1 MDILGIEHLGIA
13 IKSIEKNG
21 TFWELIFKNVDQKI
35 EIIKDQDVKT
45 KIFDTGNGKVE
56 LLEGLDNSSPINK
69 FLKEKKS
76 AMHHI
81 SVEVKNIEE
90 SIKELKEKKVVFV
103 TETWSIGAE
112 GYKIIFVH
120 PKSTGGVLVELTEK

>member
-1 MDILGIEHLGIA
+1 MDIIGIEHLGIA

-56 LLEGLDNSSPINK
+56 LLEGLDDSSPVNK

>member
-21 TFWELIFKNVDQKI
+21 IFWELIFKNVDQKI
-35 EIIKDQDVKT
+35 EIIKDKDVKT

-56 LLEGLDNSSPINK
+56 LLEGLDDSSSINK

-81 SVEVKNIEE
+81 SIEVRNIEE

>member
-1 MDILGIEHLGIA
+1 MVIIGIEHLGIA

-21 TFWELIFKNVDQKI
+21 TFLELIFKNVDQKI

-56 LLEGLDNSSPINK
+56 LLEVLDENTSNNK

>member
-69 FLKEKKS
+69 FIKEKKS

-81 SVEVKNIEE
+81 SIEVNDIEE

-112 GYKIIFVH
+112 GFKIIFVH

>member
-56 LLEGLDNSSPINK
+56 LLEGLDDSSSINN

-81 SVEVKNIEE
+81 SIEVKNIEE